1 MSETTAP
8 APVARTMTETE
19 AYAIVADSVKR
30 ETAALTADKERL
42 TAEVTDLQSRLDI
55 AESAKVA
62 AEQAAA
68 EAVQKHTD
76 YIAEQDAQREAAS
89 KKDERIAKVREAAS
103 HLKDEFFADEARVTR
118 IVAMKDDEF
127 DGYLADLRET
137 AALAP
142 KAPAGG
148 ETPRETAMAGSS
160 VTGGEA
166 PVAKSAFAFLAPHL
180 GTPKEA

>member
-8 APVARTMTETE
+8 APVRTMTETE

-62 AEQAAA
+62 AEQARD
-68 EAVQKHTD
+68 EAVQKHAD

-103 HLKDEFFADEARVTR
+103 HLKDEFFTDESRVTR

-142 KAPAGG
+142 KTPG

-160 VTGGEA
+160 VSGGEA
-166 PVAKSAFAFLAPHL
+166 PVAQAARSFLAPF
-180 GTPKEA
+180 TPKEA